1 MGENTKKVKL
11 MFDAQFCGYAERIIE
26 VPAEADEDYIKSL
39 FPEEMGIPFDDN
51 CFFEI
56 LENE

>member
-1 MGENTKKVKL
+1 MGGNTKKVKL

-26 VPAEADEDYIKSL
+26 VPAEADEDYIKGL

>member
-11 MFDAQFCGYAERIIE
+11 MFDAQFCGYAEGIIE
-26 VPAEADEDYIKSL
+26 VHAEADEDYIKSL